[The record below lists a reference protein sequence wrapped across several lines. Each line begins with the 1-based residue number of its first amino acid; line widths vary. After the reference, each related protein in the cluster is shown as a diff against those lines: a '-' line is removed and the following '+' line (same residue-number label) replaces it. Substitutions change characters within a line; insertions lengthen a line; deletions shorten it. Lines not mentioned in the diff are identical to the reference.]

1 MHTENTLKNLGF
13 SENEAKVYLASLEA
27 GVSSAQEVA
36 KKARIKRTTAYSVLS
51 DLVKK
56 GFVHTTSE
64 RNKTRY
70 IALAPRQLAERFAE
84 YQNELVGA
92 LPSLEAVYNKSQVK
106 PKVVF
111 YEGVEGIKE
120 MYEETIREKPEAI
133 FMYVTDNIFKFLP
146 GFPNDYLRQ
155 RKVNGIRARR
165 IAPKSPRWMFHRSR
179 DKEEL
184 SETLMLPTDLY
195 NPEIEINIY
204 NDKVAFMSYLD
215 AMGLIIESASIA
227 AAMRQAYELSW
238 YQAKAMARG

>member
-1 MHTENTLKNLGF
+1 MHTENVLKNLGF

-27 GVSSAQEVA
+27 GVSSAQEIA
-36 KKARIKRTTAYSVLS
+36 KKAKIKRTTAYSVLS

-84 YQNELVGA
+84 YQKELLGA

-111 YEGVEGIKE
+111 FEGAEGIKQI
-120 MYEETIREKPEAI
+120 YEDTIREKPQVILE
-133 FMYVTDNIFKFLP
+133 YNTDNIFKFLP
-146 GFPNDYLRQ
+146 GFPHEYLKQRQ
-155 RKVNGIRARR
+155 KNMIRARR

-204 NDKVAFMSYLD
+204 NNKVAFMSYLD

-227 AAMRQAYELSW
+227 EAMRQAYELAW
-238 YQAKAMARG
+238 FQAKTIARG

>member
-1 MHTENTLKNLGF
+1 MQTESVLKNLGF

-27 GVSSAQEVA
+27 GVSSAQDIA
-36 KKARIKRTTAYSVLS
+36 KKAKIKRTTAYSVLS

-70 IALAPRQLAERFAE
+70 IALAPKQLAERFAE
-84 YQNELVGA
+84 YQKELFGA

-111 YEGVEGIKE
+111 FEGVEGIKQI
-120 MYEETIREKPEAI
+120 YEDTIREKPQVILE
-133 FMYVTDNIFKFLP
+133 YNTDNIFKFLP

-204 NDKVAFMSYLD
+204 NNKVAFMSYLD
-215 AMGLIIESASIA
+215 AMGLIIESPTIA
-227 AAMRQAYELSW
+227 AAMRQAYELAW
-238 YQAKAMARG
+238 YQAKAMAKG

>member
-1 MHTENTLKNLGF
+1 MHTENVLKNLGF

-27 GVSSAQEVA
+27 GVSSAQEIA
-36 KKARIKRTTAYSVLS
+36 KKAKIKRTTAYSVLS

-84 YQNELVGA
+84 YQKELLGA

-111 YEGVEGIKE
+111 FEGAEGIKQI
-120 MYEETIREKPEAI
+120 YEDTIREKPQVILE
-133 FMYVTDNIFKFLP
+133 YNTDNIFKLLP
-146 GFPNDYLRQ
+146 GFPLEYLKQRQ
-155 RKVNGIRARR
+155 KNMIRARR

-204 NDKVAFMSYLD
+204 NNKVAFMSYLD

-227 AAMRQAYELSW
+227 EAMRQAYELAW
-238 YQAKAMARG
+238 FQAKTIARG